1 MSVTGH
7 HYKANHFYP
16 YFIGMA
22 DKRNV
27 LRENQASKRF
37 QLTAIQKK
45 TISVPSTTSSK
56 LSENPEKMIPKTV

>member
-1 MSVTGH
+1 
-7 HYKANHFYP
+7 
-16 YFIGMA
+16 MA

>member
-1 MSVTGH
+1 
-7 HYKANHFYP
+7 
-16 YFIGMA
+16 MA

-37 QLTAIQKK
+37 QLTAIQK